1 MREPVQ
7 EGAMSARKATQKS
20 AKGTTTS
27 GKKSKGFT
35 DEERAAMKERA
46 QELKAEARKADGE
59 SAVLAKIAEMP
70 EPDRALAER
79 LHAIINASAPD
90 LSPKTWY
97 GMPAYAKDGKVVC
110 YFQSAEKF
118 KSRYATFGFSDKANL
133 DEGAMWPP
141 SFALKELTAAEE
153 AKIGA
158 LVSTDG
164 RASSFT
170 RDFRPLHAF
179 SRDRL
184 RSLEAA
190 FADGAFPPIVT
201 VKLGETYFVID
212 GHHRAALARR
222 GGAEMI
228 DADVTELIARV
239 PLPAGADMLEVVLR
253 ELERIFLEDSGLVE
267 ARPGVR
273 VSVSRPAHYLE
284 LLENIQVHGY
294 HLMRGRG
301 RVLEN
306 AEIAADWFDAIY
318 TPTLA
323 AIERLR
329 LGRLYRDAPPGDLF
343 LVLHRHR
350 RGAVPST
357 GCPPLPPNG

>member
-1 MREPVQ
+1 MKGLR
-7 EGAMSARKATQKS
+7 AR
-20 AKGTTTS
+20 
-27 GKKSKGFT
+27 
-35 DEERAAMKERA
+35 RR
-46 QELKAEARKADGE
+46 
-59 SAVLAKIAEMP
+59 
-70 EPDRALAER
+70 DRLLE
-79 LHAIINASAPD
+79 
-90 LSPKTWY
+90 
-97 GMPAYAKDGKVVC
+97 
-110 YFQSAEKF
+110 
-118 KSRYATFGFSDKANL
+118 L
-133 DEGAMWPP
+133 DEVERR
-141 SFALKELTAAEE
+141 LKPFGRRYLGVREIPLD
-153 AKIGA
+153 A
-158 LVSTDG
+158 LVGTDG

-184 RSLEAA
+184 RSLESA
-190 FADGAFPPIVT
+190 FADGGFPPIVA

-212 GHHRAALARR
+212 GHHRASLARR

-253 ELERIFLEDSGLVE
+253 ELERIFVEDSGLAE
-267 ARPGVR
+267 ARPGLR

-306 AEIAADWFDAIY
+306 AEIAADWYDAIY
-318 TPTLA
+318 MPTLA
-323 AIERLR
+323 AIDRLR

-350 RGAVPST
+350 RDAFPST
-357 GCPPLPPNG
+357 GCPHLAQTVVSVIGDGGRRRRLRLPGGARRSPA

>member
-1 MREPVQ
+1 LWGPRGGGVWLTRVPPLRRVKSAANVRRLAVRQPTVDFRDGQTVQ
-7 EGAMSARKATQKS
+7 HRFDQIAGSGSARCTLDLEM
-20 AKGTTTS
+20 KGL
-27 GKKSKGFT
+27 
-35 DEERAAMKERA
+35 RAR
-46 QELKAEARKADGE
+46 RG
-59 SAVLAKIAEMP
+59 
-70 EPDRALAER
+70 DRLLE
-79 LHAIINASAPD
+79 
-90 LSPKTWY
+90 
-97 GMPAYAKDGKVVC
+97 
-110 YFQSAEKF
+110 
-118 KSRYATFGFSDKANL
+118 L
-133 DEGAMWPP
+133 DEVERR
-141 SFALKELTAAEE
+141 LKPFGRRYVGVRAIPLD
-153 AKIGA
+153 A
-158 LVSTDG
+158 LVGTDG

-170 RDFRPLHAF
+170 RDFRPLHAL

-201 VKLGETYFVID
+201 VKLGEAYFVID

-253 ELERIFLEDSGLVE
+253 ELERIFLEDSGLAE

-294 HLMRGRG
+294 HLMRGRA

-306 AEIAADWFDAIY
+306 AEIAADWHDAIY

-323 AIERLR
+323 AIDRLR

-350 RGAVPST
+350 RDAFPST
-357 GCPPLPPNG
+357 GCPHLAQTVVSVIGDGGRRRRLRLPGRGDRSPA